1 MRCYKCG
8 SFLTDGDTCPQCGE
22 NVRIYKKTAR
32 VSDAYYNAGL
42 YKARVRDLTGAVESL
57 KISLMINKYN
67 TNARNLLGLVYF
79 EMGETVQAFS
89 EWVMSTNI
97 QPDNNPA
104 EKYLVAIQQDTI
116 LRRYRLTRTDL
127 R

>member
-1 MRCYKCG
+1 MKCYKCG

-67 TNARNLLGLVYF
+67 TNARNLFWLVCIF
-79 EMGETVQAFS
+79 L
-89 EWVMSTNI
+89 
-97 QPDNNPA
+97 
-104 EKYLVAIQQDTI
+104 K
-116 LRRYRLTRTDL
+116 
-127 R
+127 

>member
-57 KISLMINKYN
+57 KISLMINKYY
-67 TNARNLLGLVYF
+67 AAVSISEKSMLLW
-79 EMGETVQAFS
+79 QA
-89 EWVMSTNI
+89 
-97 QPDNNPA
+97 D
-104 EKYLVAIQQDTI
+104 
-116 LRRYRLTRTDL
+116 
-127 R
+127 